1 VHGFVKPV
9 YPNNN
14 GCEDCEREQPSAANF
29 PAMTLRDYFAAK
41 AMALALEEYKLV
53 CGIDGGPLADEWHW
67 QQGLSSV
74 AGNAY
79 AFADAMLEA
88 RQR

>member
-1 VHGFVKPV
+1 MK
-9 YPNNN
+9 
-14 GCEDCEREQPSAANF
+14 ESREKTAF
-29 PAMTLRDYFAAK
+29 PREFKYGDGTADRDVGLSLRDYFAAK